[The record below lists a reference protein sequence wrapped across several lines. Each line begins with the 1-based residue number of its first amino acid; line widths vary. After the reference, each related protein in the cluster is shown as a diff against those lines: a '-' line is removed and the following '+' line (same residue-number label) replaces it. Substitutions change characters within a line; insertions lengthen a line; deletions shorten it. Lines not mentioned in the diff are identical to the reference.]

1 MSRSMDFDLFVIGSG
16 PGGEGAAMQAAKS
29 GKRVAVAEKCQ
40 EVGGGCLH
48 WSTIP
53 SKSLRHS
60 ITHLAEFRSNPLTA
74 EYARGFKID
83 FPALVR
89 HAEGVIHQ
97 QATMRRGFY
106 DRNRVRLLQGRAA
119 FVDPHTVEVEGP
131 DGARERFT
139 AAHIIIASGS
149 RPYRPSEVDFSHP
162 RVRDS
167 DTILALDRTP
177 ASITI
182 YGAGV
187 VGCEYA
193 SMFCSLGLKVNL
205 VNTRDKLLSFLD
217 DEIIDAIKYHLRD
230 QGAIMCHN
238 ESCARVEA
246 RDDGVTLHLKSGQK
260 LKTDVL
266 LWANGRTGNTE
277 GLGLDRAGLA
287 ADGRG
292 NIAVNEFYQTGA
304 SHIYAV
310 GDVSGP
316 PALASAAYD
325 QGRVAATHVLQGV
338 SDERLARF
346 IPTGIYTSPEISSLG
361 RTEAELIAARVPY
374 EVGHSL
380 FRNLARA
387 QISGHPVGMLKI
399 LFHRE
404 TMEILGIHCFGAQ
417 AAEIIHIGQAV
428 MMQTNGGN
436 DLRFFVNTTFNYPTM
451 AEAYR
456 VAALNGLNRLV

>member
-1 MSRSMDFDLFVIGSG
+1 MDLDLFVIGSG
-16 PGGEGAAMQAAKS
+16 PGGEGAAMQAVKS
-29 GKRVAVAEKCQ
+29 GKRVVLAERYR
-40 EVGGGCLH
+40 EVGGGCIH
-48 WSTIP
+48 WATIP

-60 ITHLAEFRSNPLTA
+60 ITHLAEFRSNPFTA
-74 EYARGFKID
+74 AYAQGLNIGWPR
-83 FPALVR
+83 LVR
-89 HAEGVIHQ
+89 HAQGVIEQ
-97 QATMRRGFY
+97 QAIMRRGFHE
-106 DRNRVRLLQGRAA
+106 RNGVRLIHGRAS
-119 FVDPHTVEVEGP
+119 FVDPHTVAVEDPAGNV
-131 DGARERFT
+131 ERFT
-139 AAHIIIASGS
+139 AAHIVIAAGS
-149 RPYRPSEVDFSHP
+149 RPYRPPEVDFGHP

-177 ASITI
+177 GSVTI

-205 VNTRDKLLSFLD
+205 VNSRDKLLSFLD

-230 QGAIMCHN
+230 QGAIMRHN
-238 ESCARVEA
+238 EPYERVEA
-246 RDDGVTLHLKSGQK
+246 RDDGVILHLKSGQK

-266 LWANGRTGNTE
+266 LWANGRTGNTD
-277 GLGLDRAGLA
+277 GLELEKAGLA
-287 ADGRG
+287 VDERG
-292 NIAVNEFYQTGA
+292 NIKVNDLYQTA
-304 SHIYAV
+304 VPHIYAV
-310 GDVSGP
+310 GDISGP

-325 QGRVAATHVLQGV
+325 QGRVAATHIVQGS

-361 RTEAELIAARVPY
+361 CSERELIAAKVPY
-374 EVGHSL
+374 EMGHSL

-404 TMEILGIHCFGAQ
+404 TLEILGIHCFGSQ
-417 AAEIIHIGQAV
+417 ASEIIHIGQAV

-436 DLRFFVNTTFNYPTM
+436 NLRFFVNTTFNYPTM

-456 VAALNGLNRLV
+456 VAALNGLNRLI